1 MKILFIHQNFPAQF
15 KFLAPALVNKG
26 YQISC
31 FTLNKTIQNKI
42 EGVNYFLGE
51 INRSSSPTI
60 HPWLADLETKTIR
73 GDAYLRLAY
82 QLFKQGYCPDLI
94 VAHPGWGESLFLKEV
109 WPSSKLA
116 IYCEFFYNCKGYDV
130 GFDPEFRNRI
140 VGAIPSEM
148 ESLEFFSDVI
158 DSCRLQ
164 FKNVNNNLHM
174 SKADF
179 ALSPTKWQASSFP
192 KDFQKKITIIHDGID
207 TQTLIPNPSVE
218 LIVNSSLKL
227 TKNNE
232 VVTFVNRDLEPYRG
246 YHSFM
251 RSLPKLLKKRPN
263 LIVLIVGGNSTS
275 YGSKPPKGKTWKDIF
290 ANEIKSK
297 LDKED
302 LDRILFL
309 GTIPYNKYISI
320 LQLSSVHVYLTYPFI
335 LSWSLIEAMS
345 IGCSIVASDTKPV
358 SEVIINNRNGILVDF
373 FDYDQIALEISDL
386 LDNKNKRDRLSTS
399 ARESAIK
406 NYDLKT
412 ISLPRQID
420 WVEKMLNTN

>member
-15 KFLAPALVNKG
+15 KSLAPALVNEG

-31 FTLNKTIQNKI
+31 FTINKAIKKI
-42 EGVNYFLGE
+42 EGVNYFIGE
-51 INRSSSPTI
+51 INRASSPNI

-73 GDAYLRLAY
+73 GEAFLRLAY
-82 QLFKQGYCPDLI
+82 NLFQQGYYPDLI
-94 VAHPGWGESLFLKEV
+94 IAHPGWGESLFLKEV
-109 WPSSKLA
+109 WPLSKLA
-116 IYCEFFYNCKGYDV
+116 IYCEFFYNSKGYDV
-130 GFDPEFRNRI
+130 GFDPEFRNKI
-140 VGAIPSEM
+140 IGALPSEM
-148 ESLEFFSDVI
+148 ESQQIFSDLI

-164 FKNVNNNLHM
+164 YKNINNNLHI

-207 TQTLIPNPSVE
+207 TQTLIPNPSIE
-218 LIVNSSLKL
+218 FIFNSRLKL
-227 TKNNE
+227 TKNSE

-263 LIVLIVGGNSTS
+263 LIVLIIGGDSTS
-275 YGSKPPKGKTWKDIF
+275 YGTKPPEGKTWKDIF
-290 ANEIKSK
+290 ANEVKSK
-297 LDKED
+297 IDKED

-309 GTIPYNKYISI
+309 GTIPYDKYIGI
-320 LQLSSVHVYLTYPFI
+320 LQLSTVHVYLTYPFI
-335 LSWSLIEAMS
+335 LSWSLLEAMS
-345 IGCSIVASDTKPV
+345 IGCSIIASDTKPV

-373 FDYDQIALEISDL
+373 FDYDHIASEISGL
-386 LDNKNKRDRLSTS
+386 LDNKNKRDQLSKR
-399 ARESAIK
+399 AREYAIK

-412 ISLPRQID
+412 ICLPRQIK
-420 WVEKMLNTN
+420 WVKNILNTK